1 MHLKSLTVRG
11 FKSFASA
18 TTLEFE
24 PGITCVV
31 GPNGSGKSNVVDA
44 IAWVMGEQGAKSLRG
59 GKMEDVIFAGT
70 TSRPPLGRAEVELV
84 IDNSDGALPIEYTEV
99 RISRILFRSGG
110 SEYSINGD
118 PARLLDIQELLSDSG
133 IGREMHVIVGQGR
146 LDSILHATAVERR
159 GFVEEAAGVLK
170 HRKRKEKALRK
181 LDAMAANLVRLQ
193 DLTGEL
199 RRQLKP
205 LGRQAEV
212 ARRAQVIQA
221 DARDARLRILA
232 DDYVAVSAALDQEQ
246 ADEDAL
252 LAEQASIE
260 TQLQAVRTEQDEV
273 EQQLAQAAPA
283 MRAVSD
289 AQVRLTALQERFSG
303 MIQLSRERIGHL
315 RPDEPEQLSALDPAE
330 IDRQAREAWA
340 RQAAA
345 QVEAAALEG
354 ALVQCI
360 EVSTAAQ
367 AALALAQAA
376 TKDAE
381 RHRQQWSATV
391 SGLETALAAA
401 NTRVEARGHEIER
414 IAAQVETGRE
424 GIATLEGELAEL
436 CADRPDAIGE
446 VAALAASA
454 AAARAAVIS
463 SEGQLDQVRAAERS
477 CGDRAAAANARVE
490 TLRVAIVEPTTA
502 KELESAGIDTLGSLP
517 SSVTVVEGYQR
528 AIEAAFASASE
539 AIAVPGWNC
548 ARAAATHLTTNASGR
563 TSLLVT
569 RTPTGTPT
577 GTATGPGMSAEPIAG
592 VDHPGDVR
600 PATELL
606 RLAQDGDPAVLAAA
620 REVLASFVIA
630 PNWEVAQRAVTTH
643 PGLRVVTAAG
653 EVLSAG
659 LLVAGPTGT
668 GALQLRQLAAQANVE
683 HHEAVAEL
691 AIARD
696 ALAAEVARHRQLQHA
711 ADAAKRVATQAQV
724 AVDEQTHA
732 ERLLATRVESFEQ
745 QLVRSDEALRVAR
758 RALEDDRQRATSL
771 QTQLADLVAQ
781 EPTVEDVS
789 AQVMAALDADLAAAR
804 DDEVEA
810 RLAARSAA
818 DKAASQQARAVEL
831 AAVAD
836 AERRAIERRRLR
848 ARQIERQARAAAG
861 VLGHAEQ
868 ALALVDAALV
878 ANAAERENVGAVHA
892 QGQARLQHARSE
904 AARLAERLGQLADSV
919 HRDEVAKAQQCLRL
933 EQFAEKALNEFGLDA
948 AALLAE
954 YGPSVPVPPAALAA
968 GDDPDPTDPTATAHP
983 FVRSEQERRLRQAE
997 KSMALLGR
1005 VNPLALEEFAAL
1017 EERHTFLTTQLE
1029 DLKRSRRDL
1038 MQIVSEVDER
1048 VRQVF
1053 AEAFVDVQREFA
1065 TVFGRLFPGGEG
1077 RLVLTEPDDLLLTG
1091 VEVEARPAG
1100 KKVKRL
1106 SLLSGGERS
1115 LTAMAFLVALFKARP
1130 APFYLLDEVEAAL
1143 DDTNLLRLV
1152 GLLAELRESSQLL
1165 VITHQKRTMEIA
1177 DALYGMTMRDGVTQ
1191 VVSQRLRE
1199 LQPT

>member
-24 PGITCVV
+24 PGVTCVV

-99 RISRILFRSGG
+99 RISRILFRHGG

-118 PARLLDIQELLSDSG
+118 AARLLDVQELLSDSG

-146 LDSILHATAVERR
+146 LDSILHASAIERR

-181 LDAMAANLVRLQ
+181 LDAMGANLVRLQ

-232 DDYVAVSAALDQEQ
+232 DDYVSVSTALDQEK

-252 LAEQASIE
+252 LAEQATIDG
-260 TQLQAVRTEQDEV
+260 QLQAHRSEQGDIEK
-273 EQQLAQAAPA
+273 QLADGAPA
-283 MRAVSD
+283 MRSVSD
-289 AQVRLTALQERFSG
+289 AQVRLTALQERFSA
-303 MIQLSRERIGHL
+303 MIQLSRERISHL
-315 RPDEPEQLSALDPAE
+315 RPDETEQLSALDPAE
-330 IDRQAREAWA
+330 IDRQAQEARTLHATMQTEVAERET
-340 RQAAA
+340 
-345 QVEAAALEG
+345 
-354 ALVQCI
+354 ALVRCI
-360 EVSTAAQ
+360 EASNTAQ
-367 AALALAQAA
+367 AALAVAQTA

-381 RHRQQWSATV
+381 RLRQHWRATV
-391 SGLETALAAA
+391 SGLETQLAAA

-414 IAAQVETGRE
+414 IAAQVEVGRE
-424 GIATLEGELAEL
+424 GIASLEGDLAEL
-436 CADRPDAIGE
+436 RAAQPDVTGE
-446 VAALAASA
+446 VAELLASA
-454 AAARAAVIS
+454 AVAKAAVLR
-463 SEGQLDQVRAAERS
+463 SEEQLEQARTRERS
-477 CGDRAAAANARVE
+477 CGDRVAAAKARAQA
-490 TLRVAIVEPTTA
+490 LRAAIVEPTTA
-502 KELESAGIDTLGSLP
+502 KELEGAGIGTLGSLP
-517 SSVTVVEGYQR
+517 SSVAAVDGYQR
-528 AIEAAFASASE
+528 AIEAAFATAAE
-539 AIAVPGWNC
+539 AIAVSGWDN
-548 ARAAATHLTTNASGR
+548 ARAAAAHLAHNASGR
-563 TSLLVT
+563 TALLVAS
-569 RTPTGTPT
+569 PG
-577 GTATGPGMSAEPIAG
+577 TGPATEPSTPVVSVAS
-592 VDHPGDVR
+592 VDHCDDVR
-600 PATELL
+600 PARELL
-606 RLAQDGDPAVLAAA
+606 LLAPGGDPSVLAAA
-620 REVLASFVIA
+620 REILANVVIA
-630 PNWEVAQRAVTTH
+630 PSWEVAQQAVATHPHLSAVTCD
-643 PGLRVVTAAG
+643 G
-653 EVLSAG
+653 EVLRAG

-668 GALQLRQLAAQANVE
+668 GALQLRRLAAEADIE
-683 HHEAVAEL
+683 ESAAVAEL

-696 ALAAEVARHRQLQHA
+696 ALAAQVAQHRQLQDT
-711 ADAAKRVATQAQV
+711 ADAARRLAKQAQTG
-724 AVDEQTHA
+724 VDEQAQA
-732 ERLLATRVESFEQ
+732 ERLLVTRIESQEQ
-745 QLVRSDEALRVAR
+745 QVGRSVEAIAAAQ
-758 RALEDDRQRATSL
+758 RALDGDRQRAASL
-771 QTQLADLVAQ
+771 QLQLADLMAA
-781 EPTVEDVS
+781 EPSVDEGS
-789 AQVMAALDADLAAAR
+789 AQTTVALETDLATTR
-804 DDEVEA
+804 DAEVEA

-818 DKAASQQARAVEL
+818 DKAAVQAARAVEL
-831 AAVAD
+831 ATI
-836 AERRAIERRRLR
+836 AEAQRHAIERRRVRKLR
-848 ARQIERQARAAAG
+848 IERQARAATV
-861 VLGHAEQ
+861 VLGYAER
-868 ALALVDAALV
+868 ALELVGGALVI
-878 ANAAERENVGAVHA
+878 NGAEREQLGAVHTRA
-892 QGQARLQHARSE
+892 QARLSQVRIDGD
-904 AARLAERLGQLADSV
+904 RLAERLGQLADSV

-933 EQFAEKALNEFGLDA
+933 EQLAEKALTEFGVDTTG
-948 AALLAE
+948 LLAE
-954 YGPSVPVPPAALAA
+954 YGPAVLVPAAALAA
-968 GDDPDPTDPTATAHP
+968 GDEPDPGDPAATAHP
-983 FVRSEQERRLRQAE
+983 FVRAEQERRARQAE
-997 KSMALLGR
+997 KALALLGR

-1017 EERHTFLTTQLE
+1017 EERHNFLTTQLE

-1048 VRQVF
+1048 VRKVF
-1053 AEAFVDVQREFA
+1053 AEAFIDVQREFA
-1065 TVFGRLFPGGEG
+1065 AVFSRLFPGGEG
-1077 RLVLTEPDDLLLTG
+1077 RLVLTDPDDLLLTG

-1152 GLLAELRESSQLL
+1152 GLLKELRESSQLL

-1199 LQPT
+1199 LQPA

>member
-24 PGITCVV
+24 PGVTCVV

-99 RISRILFRSGG
+99 RISRILFRHGG

-118 PARLLDIQELLSDSG
+118 AARLLDVQELLSDSG

-146 LDSILHATAVERR
+146 LDSILHATAIERR

-181 LDAMAANLVRLQ
+181 LDAMGANLVRLQ

-232 DDYVAVSAALDQEQ
+232 DDYVSVSTAVDQEK

-252 LAEQASIE
+252 LAEQATIDG
-260 TQLQAVRTEQDEV
+260 QLHAHRTEQGDIEK
-273 EQQLAQAAPA
+273 QLADAAPA
-283 MRAVSD
+283 MRSVSD
-289 AQVRLTALQERFSG
+289 AQVRLTALQERFSA
-303 MIQLSRERIGHL
+303 MIQLSRERISHL
-315 RPDEPEQLSALDPAE
+315 RPDETEQLSALDPAE
-330 IDRQAREAWA
+330 IDRQAEEARTLHATMQAEVAEREA
-340 RQAAA
+340 
-345 QVEAAALEG
+345 

-360 EVSTAAQ
+360 EASNTAQ
-367 AALALAQAA
+367 AALAVAQAA

-381 RHRQQWSATV
+381 RLRQHWRATV
-391 SGLETALAAA
+391 SGLETQLAAA

-414 IAAQVETGRE
+414 IAAQVEVGRE
-424 GIATLEGELAEL
+424 GIASLEGDLAEL
-436 CADRPDAIGE
+436 RAAQPDVTGE
-446 VAALAASA
+446 VAELLASA
-454 AAARAAVIS
+454 AVAKAAVLR
-463 SEGQLDQVRAAERS
+463 SEEQLEQARTRERS
-477 CGDRAAAANARVE
+477 CGDRVAAAKARAQA
-490 TLRVAIVEPTTA
+490 LRAAIVEPTTA
-502 KELESAGIDTLGSLP
+502 KELEGAGIGTLGSLP
-517 SSVTVVEGYQR
+517 SSVAAVDGYQR
-528 AIEAAFASASE
+528 AIEAAFATAAE
-539 AIAVPGWNC
+539 AIAVSGWDN
-548 ARAAATHLTTNASGR
+548 ARAAADHLAHNASGR
-563 TSLLVT
+563 TALLVASPGPET
-569 RTPTGTPT
+569 EPSTPVVSV
-577 GTATGPGMSAEPIAG
+577 AS
-592 VDHPGDVR
+592 VDHCDDAR
-600 PATELL
+600 PACELL
-606 RLAQDGDPAVLAAA
+606 LLAPGGDSSVLAAA
-620 REVLASFVIA
+620 REILANVVIA
-630 PNWEVAQRAVTTH
+630 PSWEVAQQVVATHPHLSAVTCD
-643 PGLRVVTAAG
+643 G
-653 EVLSAG
+653 EVLRAG

-668 GALQLRQLAAQANVE
+668 GALQLRRLAAEADIE
-683 HHEAVAEL
+683 ESAAVAEL

-696 ALAAEVARHRQLQHA
+696 ALAAQVAQHRQLQDT
-711 ADAAKRVATQAQV
+711 ADDTRRLAKQAQTG
-724 AVDEQTHA
+724 VDEQAQA
-732 ERLLATRVESFEQ
+732 ERLLVTRIESQEQ
-745 QLVRSDEALRVAR
+745 QVGRSVEAIAAAQ
-758 RALEDDRQRATSL
+758 RALDGDRQRAASL
-771 QTQLADLVAQ
+771 QLQLADLMAA
-781 EPTVEDVS
+781 EPSVDEGS
-789 AQVMAALDADLAAAR
+789 AQTTVALETDLATTR
-804 DDEVEA
+804 DAEIEA

-818 DKAASQQARAVEL
+818 DKAAVHAARAVEL
-831 AAVAD
+831 ATI
-836 AERRAIERRRLR
+836 AEAQRHAIERRRVRKLR
-848 ARQIERQARAAAG
+848 IERQARAATV
-861 VLGHAEQ
+861 VLGYAER
-868 ALALVDAALV
+868 ALELVGGALVI
-878 ANAAERENVGAVHA
+878 NGAEREQLGAVHA
-892 QGQARLQHARSE
+892 QAQARLAQVRIDGD
-904 AARLAERLGQLADSV
+904 RLAERLGQLADSV

-933 EQFAEKALNEFGLDA
+933 EQLADKALAEFGVEISG
-948 AALLAE
+948 LLAE
-954 YGPSVPVPPAALAA
+954 YGPAVLVPAAALAA
-968 GDDPDPTDPTATAHP
+968 GDDDLDATDPIATAHP
-983 FVRSEQERRLRQAE
+983 FVRAEQERRLRQAE
-997 KSMALLGR
+997 KSLALLGR

-1017 EERHTFLTTQLE
+1017 EERHSFLTTQLE

-1065 TVFGRLFPGGEG
+1065 AVFSRLFPGGEG
-1077 RLVLTEPDDLLLTG
+1077 RLVLTDPDDLLLTG

-1152 GLLAELRESSQLL
+1152 GLLKELRESSQLL

-1199 LQPT
+1199 LQPA